1 MKDLKSQIESIL
13 ADYSKGERIESKL
26 NDIEVAKTDVNIR
39 VQLLIGP
46 YTFIHIDDEI
56 RSSIL
61 AIVENDLEEEIEH
74 LYKKLKKYNIEKEAA

>member
-1 MKDLKSQIESIL
+1 MKDLKDKIKSIQ
-13 ADYSKGERIESKL
+13 ATYSRGEEIESKL
-26 NDIEVAKTDVNIR
+26 KDIEVAKTDVNVR
-39 VQLLIGP
+39 VQLQIGS

>member
-1 MKDLKSQIESIL
+1 MKDLKDKIEDVYTTYRDGAEIESQL
-13 ADYSKGERIESKL
+13 KHIEK
-26 NDIEVAKTDVNIR
+26 AKTNTKTV
-39 VQLLIGP
+39 VQLQIGP
-46 YTFIHIDDEI
+46 YALIHIDDEI